1 MYWQTLKCTLFLLF
15 MAITAYTSQ
24 QPIKFLGFDGCPN
37 TPILLERLR
46 AASPKSEII
55 EVDLMRLQTGDP
67 LLGWG
72 APTILADGEDLFGV
86 EPSSDRAVSCRNWS
100 HGLPKIEEIQSA
112 LKDSNQ

>member
-1 MYWQTLKCTLFLLF
+1 MTISTC
-15 MAITAYTSQ
+15 TSQ
-24 QPIKFLGFDGCPN
+24 QSIKFLGFESCPN

-72 APTILADGEDLFGV
+72 APTIIFGGEDLFGL
-86 EPSSDRAVSCRNWS
+86 EPSPDLAVSCRNWS
-100 HGLPKIEEIQSA
+100 MGLPEVEVIRKA
-112 LKDSNQ
+112 LKEKAQ